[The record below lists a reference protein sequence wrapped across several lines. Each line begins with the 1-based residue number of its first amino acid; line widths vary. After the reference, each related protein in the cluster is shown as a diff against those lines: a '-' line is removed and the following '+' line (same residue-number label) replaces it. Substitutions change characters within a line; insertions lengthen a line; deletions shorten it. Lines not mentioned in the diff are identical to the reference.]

1 MPEKRKTNELVKWS
15 LVHDDVV
22 TIEEFLEW
30 LESKGIQLAQH
41 YKNDDG
47 EDTEHLYPT
56 YRNRRQLLEEYYEI
70 DTAELERERRALLD
84 EARKQ

>member
-1 MPEKRKTNELVKWS
+1 MKTSVLEKWS
-15 LVHDDVV
+15 NVHEDVV

-30 LESKGIQLAQH
+30 LETKGIQLAQH

-47 EDTEHLYPT
+47 KDTEHLYPT
-56 YRNRRQLLEEYYEI
+56 YKTRRQLLEEYYEI

-84 EARKQ
+84 DAREQ